1 MKLTPDPCKVC
12 LCKEGWKGQT
22 ESKDFCYTIDCA
34 LGVKA
39 SSEMKRGCQP
49 IYKEGVCCPIDWTCP
64 IFDVPYPQLSLDT
77 ETESEQPQVSGGMII
92 CPPGVAIRPGAAI
105 TANAPPPEE
114 PLGVSEVTEDRPRPG
129 VNFTKILGA
138 AFLHKSVFQSFS
150 LLTVWLCNF
159 W

>member
-1 MKLTPDPCKVC
+1 
-12 LCKEGWKGQT
+12 
-22 ESKDFCYTIDCA
+22 
-34 LGVKA
+34 
-39 SSEMKRGCQP
+39 MKRGCQP

-64 IFDVPYPQLSLDT
+64 IFDVPYPQLSFDN
-77 ETESEQPQVSGGMII
+77 ESESEQPQVSGGMII

-129 VNFTKILGA
+129 VNFNKILGA